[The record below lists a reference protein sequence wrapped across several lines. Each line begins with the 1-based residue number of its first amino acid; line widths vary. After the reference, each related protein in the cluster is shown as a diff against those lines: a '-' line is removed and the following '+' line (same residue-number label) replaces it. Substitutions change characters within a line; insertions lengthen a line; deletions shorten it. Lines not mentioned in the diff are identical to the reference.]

1 MAFYEL
7 VFLSVQWGLMGIVG
21 ILGKDNMDEKQSGMM
36 ALGGFVFSLN
46 ENTPY
51 ESLQRSSDGGWVNVA
66 RFGQKPTSQNT
77 GQKLETMTLS
87 GTWFKGEG
95 MDNMNNLR
103 ALQAQRTP
111 LVLNN
116 GYGESMGRWVIKSL
130 QEKQER
136 IIMDGTAFVVG
147 FTVDL
152 EEFIG

>member
-1 MAFYEL
+1 MA
-7 VFLSVQWGLMGIVG
+7 
-21 ILGKDNMDEKQSGMM
+21 EKQSGMM
-36 ALGGFVFSLN
+36 SLGGFIFSLN
-46 ENTPY
+46 DNTPY

-66 RFGQKPTSQNT
+66 RYGQKPISQNT
-77 GQKLETMTLS
+77 GQKLETITLS

-95 MDNMNNLR
+95 MANMDKLR
-103 ALQAQRTP
+103 VLQAKRAP
-111 LVLNN
+111 LVLNS

-147 FTVDL
+147 FTVNL